1 MSAHDQFL
9 ADATPR
15 SRARAIP
22 AWLAI
27 TLAIAAVKLLV
38 HVALAGRYGYFRD
51 ELYFLACG
59 EHLDWGYVDHAP
71 LVGLYAK
78 LGREL
83 FGESLAGIR
92 FLPAVAGALKVVM
105 TGLIARELGGRAY
118 AAGLA
123 SLCVLLAPV
132 YLGIDHLLSMNV
144 FEPLF
149 WMGCAYLL
157 VLAINRDDARYFV
170 PFGAVAG
177 LGLMNKHSMVFFG
190 GALVAGLL
198 LTRHRRFLATPWF
211 WLGGAVAA
219 LLFAPNLW
227 WEYRHDWATLE
238 LLRNVQETGKNVVLS
253 PLEFVGQQF
262 LIMHPLSAPVWLA
275 GLWYLLADRE
285 GRRYRPLG
293 IAYFVALALMIA
305 MHGKHYYLA
314 PIYPM
319 LFAAGG
325 VAIERLT
332 ASIPRLRWARVA
344 VPAILLAGGLALAP
358 IFVPVLPVES
368 LIAYQR
374 AIGFEV
380 PKTEVGHTGPL
391 PQYYGDQFG
400 WPEMVEQVA
409 AAYHALP
416 PEERAKAGIYA
427 SNYGEA
433 GAIDLFGPKY
443 GLPPAISPHQNYF
456 LWGPRD
462 VTGEVLIVLQSER
475 EELEEHFAS
484 VEAAG
489 EVGHPYSMGDEH
501 YTIFV
506 CRGLRQPLSTLWPS
520 LKHWN

>member
-1 MSAHDQFL
+1 MI
-9 ADATPR
+9 T
-15 SRARAIP
+15 RARISPETAII
-22 AWLAI
+22 LAFAI
-27 TLAIAAVKLLV
+27 AKLALHMTLA
-38 HVALAGRYGYFRD
+38 HRYGYFRD

-78 LGREL
+78 AGREL

-92 FLPAVAGALKVVM
+92 FLPAVAGALKIVL
-105 TGLIARELGGRAY
+105 TGLIARELGGRAF
-118 AAGLA
+118 AVGLA
-123 SLCVLLAPV
+123 CLCVLVAPV

-157 VLAINRDDARYFV
+157 LLAVNRDDARYFV
-170 PFGAVAG
+170 PFGLVAG
-177 LGLMNKHSMVFFG
+177 LGLLNKHSMVFFG
-190 GALVAGLL
+190 AALVVGLML
-198 LTRHRRFLATPWF
+198 SRGRHLMATRWF
-211 WLGGAVAA
+211 WLGGLLAAAV
-219 LLFAPNLW
+219 FAPNLW
-227 WEYRHDWATLE
+227 WEHQHDWATLE
-238 LLRNVQETGKNVVLS
+238 LLRNVKETGKNVVLS
-253 PLEFVGQQF
+253 PAEFVGQQ
-262 LIMHPLSAPVWLA
+262 LLMMHPISAPVWIA
-275 GLWYLLADRE
+275 GLVYLL
-285 GRRYRPLG
+285 RRARTLG
-293 IAYFVALALMIA
+293 IAYLVTLGVMIA
-305 MHGKHYYLA
+305 LEGKNYYLA
-314 PIYPM
+314 PAYPM

-332 ASIPRLRWARVA
+332 EAVPRLRWARVA
-344 VPAILLAGGLALAP
+344 LAAVVLVAGLALLPLWVP
-358 IFVPVLPVES
+358 ILPVES

-374 AIGFEV
+374 AIGFEI
-380 PKTEVGHTGPL
+380 PKTEVGHRGPL
-391 PQYYGDQFG
+391 PQHFGDQFG
-400 WPEMVEQVA
+400 WLEMVEKVA

-433 GAIDLFGPKY
+433 GAIDLFGPRH
-443 GLPPAISPHQNYF
+443 GLPPAVSPHQNYF

-462 VTGEVLIVLQSER
+462 VTGEVLIVLQSDR

-489 EVGHPYSMGDEH
+489 EVGHPYSMGEEH

-506 CRGLRQPLSTLWPS
+506 CRGLRQPLAELWPS